1 MRSKCQPTTVFNVL
15 GNCYGALFRGLDPEE
30 EDDDDEDDG
39 DVIVN
44 EMFMPFFAE

>member
-15 GNCYGALFRGLDPEE
+15 GNCYGALFQGLDPEE
-30 EDDDDEDDG
+30 DDEDEDDG